1 MKILIVD
8 DEIKIREVVSEYAKA
23 SGYECDQA
31 SNGKD
36 AIDMVAANNYDCVI
50 LDIMMPELDGFSACK
65 KIKAIKNVPVIMLS
79 ARTEEDDKLFSFDLG
94 VDDYV
99 TKPFSPK
106 ELMARIRVVCERN
119 APKSADK
126 YVIDTLVIDVLGRSV
141 TIDNKKVT
149 LTPKEL
155 DLLIY
160 MVENKNIALGR
171 DKLLSA
177 VWEMDYYDDDRTIDT
192 HIKNLRNALGPYRD
206 FIITLRGV
214 GYKFEADE

>member
-192 HIKNLRNALGPYRD
+192 HIKMLRKDLGRYAD
-206 FIITLRGV
+206 HIVTVRGM
-214 GYKFEADE
+214 GYKFEV